1 MNSYEFHSI
10 PFNSI
15 KCHKKSI
22 KFYEIPIRFHETPW
36 NSGGCPQK
44 SSFLPKELRRQREEK
59 AALREAERLEKAESK
74 GKSAAKDRGRRHGTW
89 DGWYPQMDGLPLKIL
104 LKWMI

>member
-1 MNSYEFHSI
+1 M
-10 PFNSI
+10 
-15 KCHKKSI
+15 KSLLDSM
-22 KFYEIPIRFHETPW
+22 KLHEIPYGIH
-36 NSGGCPQK
+36 GGCPQK